1 MNYDSK
7 YSWFRLLVTLLIAT
21 IGNVGMW
28 AIIVIMP
35 SVESEF
41 AIDRATASIPYALTM
56 IGFAFGNIFFG
67 KIVDNYGIIVVLVI
81 SSMLCSVCYFLAIVT
96 NSISIF
102 SIIHFFLGLGSAAS
116 FGPLIA
122 DISHW
127 FKKRRGLAVS
137 IAASGNYFSG
147 AIWPLILSKTLSE
160 NGWRSVYFS
169 LAIITL
175 LILILSVIF
184 LRTKIPIMFLNN
196 ETKSSKLNFEKKIS
210 DNKLCLFLCVAGVG
224 CCVAMSMPQVH
235 VVSYCVDLGYG
246 AIAGGQMLSVMLLGG
261 IISRLISGI
270 IADTIGGLKTLFI
283 GSFLQCLAL
292 FFYIPFDGIVSLYV
306 ISLFFGLSQGGIIPS
321 YTIIIREYMP
331 SEEAGTRIGIV
342 IMLTIFGMA
351 LGGWMSGK
359 IFDIYESYE
368 MAFLNGIFWNFINLG
383 IVIYLLLIF
392 FHFPKKEEI
401 R

>member
-1 MNYDSK
+1 MKYDSK
-7 YSWFRLLVTLLIAT
+7 YSWFRLLISLFIAT

-35 SVESEF
+35 SVEVEF
-41 AIDRATASIPYALTM
+41 AINRGLTSTPYALTM

-67 KIVDNYGIIVVLVI
+67 KMVDKYGIIIVLVI
-81 SSMLCSVCYFLAIVT
+81 SSLLCSVCYFSAILT
-96 NSISIF
+96 NSIFVF

-147 AIWPLILSKTLSE
+147 AIWPIILSKTLSE
-160 NGWRSVYFS
+160 DGWRSVYFS
-169 LAIITL
+169 LSIITL
-175 LILILSVIF
+175 LILFFSLIF
-184 LRTKIPIMFLNN
+184 LRRKIPVNFFDKDV
-196 ETKSSKLNFEKKIS
+196 KSLKLNFEKKIS
-210 DNKLCLFLCVAGVG
+210 DNKLSLFLCVAGVG

-246 AIAGGQMLSVMLLGG
+246 SIAGGQMLSVMLTGG

-270 IADTIGGLKTLFI
+270 IADKIGGLKTLFI

-292 FFYIPFDGIVSLYV
+292 FFYIPFDGIVSLYI
-306 ISLFFGLSQGGIIPS
+306 ISLLFGLSQGGIIPS

-331 SEEAGTRIGIV
+331 PEEAGTRIGIV
-342 IMLTIFGMA
+342 IMLTIVGMA
-351 LGGWMSGK
+351 LGGWLSGK
-359 IFDIYESYE
+359 IYDIYGSYE
-368 MAFLNGIFWNFINLG
+368 MAFLNGIVWNFINLA
-383 IVIYLLLIF
+383 IVMYLLLIF
-392 FHFPKKEEI
+392 FYAPKKREI